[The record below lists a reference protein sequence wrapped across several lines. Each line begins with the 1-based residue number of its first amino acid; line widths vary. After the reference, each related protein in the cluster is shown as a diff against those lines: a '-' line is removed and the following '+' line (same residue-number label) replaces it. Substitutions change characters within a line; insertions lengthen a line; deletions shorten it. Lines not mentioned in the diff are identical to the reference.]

1 MVGHQLYRSRLSTAA
16 IVIAFAGLVAPVTL
30 SSAAAADLVVS
41 QGAEPLSFDPTQFA
55 TGNHVFLHQLYDALV
70 VLAPDGTPQP
80 ALAESWER
88 SADGLTVR
96 FTLKQG
102 AKFHSG
108 RAITSDD
115 VAFTIKRYLTEEV
128 GANLMERME
137 SFTGVNVIDAQTFE
151 ITLSSPTP
159 GLFDLLSAVFIQDSE
174 AIDGIAK
181 TDAGSGPYELT
192 AYEPGVSFVMT
203 KVSGHWRATAS
214 GPDTITVKILPDE
227 GSAAAALQAGQVD
240 LMLQASAQT
249 ADNLDGVAGVT
260 VVRSDA
266 APITYYLMANTE
278 RGALANQEFRLAL
291 QRSIDRQAI
300 ADIVYSGAAVPTC
313 QPWSA
318 SHWAHDPALEDD
330 CTFDLEAARAHL
342 AASGETGVAL
352 TVNTAIDSYSP
363 GSSATAQI
371 LQQSL
376 AEIGVTLNIVT
387 YEQAQARQLLLA
399 SDFELLLHQYT
410 EGGNDPQFIMP
421 SGLYG
426 PGGRAK
432 FTSPEYEALIT
443 KATNTLDLAERKTI
457 YSDISKLIIDSA
469 FIMPI
474 AHGVRALPMREG
486 LQGVRLDAS
495 GFPILTDV
503 VLP

>member
-1 MVGHQLYRSRLSTAA
+1 MVGNRLHWSRVSATA
-16 IVIAFAGLVAPVTL
+16 IVTAFALLAPVAT
-30 SSAAAADLVVS
+30 SSAVAADLVVS
-41 QGAEPLSFDPTQFA
+41 QGSEPLSFDPTQFA

-70 VLAPDGTPQP
+70 VVGPDGSPQP

-88 SADGLTVR
+88 SDDGLTVR
-96 FTLKQG
+96 FTLRQG

-108 RAITSDD
+108 RAITADD

-137 SFTGVNVIDAQTFE
+137 SFTGVKVIDPQTFE
-151 ITLSSPTP
+151 ISLSSPTP
-159 GLFDLLSAVFIQDSE
+159 GLFDLLSAVFVQDSE
-174 AIDGIAK
+174 AIANIAK
-181 TDAGSGPYELT
+181 SDAGSGPYQLS
-192 AYEPGVSFVMT
+192 AFEPGVSFVMT
-203 KVSGHWRATAS
+203 KVPGHWRASES
-214 GPDTITVKILPDE
+214 GPDSIIVKILPDE

-240 LMLQASAQT
+240 LMLQASAQ
-249 ADNLDGVAGVT
+249 AAANLDGVAGIE

-266 APITYYLMANTE
+266 APISYYLMANTE
-278 RGALANQEFRLAL
+278 RGALASQEVRLAL
-291 QRSIDRQAI
+291 QRAIDRQAI

-318 SHWAHDPALEDD
+318 SHWAHDAALEDD
-330 CTFDLEAARAHL
+330 CSFDIDAARSHL
-342 AASGETGVAL
+342 AASGETGVTL

-399 SDFELLLHQYT
+399 SDFDLLLHQYN

-426 PGGRAK
+426 PNGRAK
-432 FTSPEYEALIT
+432 FTSPEYEALIA
-443 KATNTLDLAERKTI
+443 KAGSTLDLEARKVI
-457 YSDISKLIIDSA
+457 YSDISKLIIGSA

-474 AHGVRALPMREG
+474 AHGVRTLPMREG
-486 LQGVRLDAS
+486 VQGVRLDAS
-495 GFPILTDV
+495 GFPVLTDV